1 MPEYLVLGFR
11 GGAPESLDEARV
23 LNQRWEAWLGTV
35 KDHVV
40 DAGGPFGEAAT
51 HAAEGTGAQGYFT
64 IRAGTLEEALAVA
77 RTCPAVEDG
86 GGIEVLE
93 KKNP

>member
-1 MPEYLVLGFR
+1 MPDYLVLGFR
-11 GGAPESLDEARV
+11 GAVPGSLDEAKV
-23 LNQRWEAWLGTV
+23 LNQRWEAWLATV

-40 DAGGPFGEAAT
+40 DGGGPFGEGAT

-64 IRAGTLEEALAVA
+64 IRAETLEDALAVA
-77 RTCPAVEDG
+77 RNCPVVEDG

-93 KKNP
+93 KKHS